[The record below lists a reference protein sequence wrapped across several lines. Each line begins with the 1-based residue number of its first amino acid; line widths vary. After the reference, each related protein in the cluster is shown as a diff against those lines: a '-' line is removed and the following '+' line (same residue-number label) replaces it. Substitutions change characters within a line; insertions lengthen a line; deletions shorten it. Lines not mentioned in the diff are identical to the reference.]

1 MKPIFDKASDLLARG
16 SRVFGTQKKFSEEL
30 SKALRIGGV
39 PAKFSASTITK
50 AIRACGDGDDLSALN
65 SFIRV
70 MPYAQAC
77 IEDAEASIRMKEEG
91 FDGTFLAFSPSFN
104 DFTRI
109 CCGCI
114 ELVGNKVSLHTHW
127 RSKDDK
133 GTLNGKV
140 LLHGPGRSFFRLCI
154 ESPDRDEVIL
164 LKGKE
169 RSRWRGVGIGRR
181 DAGGAPH
188 AIPYLLVKPTNEHA
202 AFGPDSEL
210 VDIFQLPRF
219 REVWEMHRPVD
230 GLTHQGILELLSEM
244 SASPTTELLST
255 LPGLQL

>member
-1 MKPIFDKASDLLARG
+1 MEQIVKVAGDLLGRG

-30 SKALRIGGV
+30 SSALKNLGV
-39 PAKFSASTITK
+39 QANFSPSTITK
-50 AIRACGDGDDLSALN
+50 AISACDTGNDLSALN
-65 SFIRV
+65 SFIRI

-77 IEDAEASIRMKEEG
+77 IEDAEASLRMNEEG
-91 FDGTFLAFSPSFN
+91 FEGTFLALSPSFN

-109 CCGCI
+109 CCGC
-114 ELVGNKVSLHTHW
+114 LKVSGNKVSLHTHW
-127 RSKDDK
+127 RSKDDA
-133 GTLNGKV
+133 GTLRGKV
-140 LLHGPGRSFFRLCI
+140 ELHGPGRSFFRLNI
-154 ESPDRDEVIL
+154 DSPDRDEVIL

-169 RSRWRGVGIGRR
+169 RNRWRGVGIGRR

-188 AIPYLLVKPTNEHA
+188 AIPYLLVKPTNEGV

-219 REVWEMHRPVD
+219 GEIWAKMRPVD
-230 GLTHQGILELLSEM
+230 RLTDQGIIELLSET
-244 SASPTTELLST
+244 SASPITEPPLM